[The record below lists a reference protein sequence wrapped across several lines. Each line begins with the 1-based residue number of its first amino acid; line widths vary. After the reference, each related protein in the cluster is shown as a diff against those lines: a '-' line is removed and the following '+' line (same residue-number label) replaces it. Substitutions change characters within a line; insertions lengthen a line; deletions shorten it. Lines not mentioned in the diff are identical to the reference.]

1 MLNIFLIND
10 FCLNSGIDE
19 FHYLHIFSGFLS
31 SHLDFQTMQCT
42 SLVKY
47 FPGIYDFVPGAT
59 HIESQAGRHGSHVAV
74 VYHLC
79 WNADC
84 GIGQRVC
91 GAPQGSITKSRGNI

>member
-1 MLNIFLIND
+1 MDFINLIVSCGNFVNSYYWTLNMYILW
-10 FCLNSGIDE
+10 
-19 FHYLHIFSGFLS
+19 
-31 SHLDFQTMQCT
+31 
-42 SLVKY
+42 VKY

-84 GIGQRVC
+84 GVGQRVC
-91 GAPQGSITKSRGNI
+91 GAP